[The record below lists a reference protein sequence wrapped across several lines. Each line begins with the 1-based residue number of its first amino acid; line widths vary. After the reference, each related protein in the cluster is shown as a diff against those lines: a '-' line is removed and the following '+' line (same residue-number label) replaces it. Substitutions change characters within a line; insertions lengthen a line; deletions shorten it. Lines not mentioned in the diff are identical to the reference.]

1 MGTFGIAG
9 LQLSL
14 DEGDNLDY
22 IESEIAA
29 ACARLPWV
37 QMVVLGEL
45 AVFGPSLAR
54 AQPLPGP
61 AERRL
66 QAMARRHKVWLLP
79 GSIYERRDDRIFN
92 TAPVIGP
99 DGTVVTRCRKLF
111 PFLPYE
117 RGVDPGAEFC
127 VFDVPEVGRFG
138 VSICYDMWFPE
149 TTRSLCWLGAE
160 LILHP
165 TMTNTVDRDAELAIV
180 RASAATNQ
188 CYFFDVCV
196 AGRLGN
202 GRSIACGPG
211 GEVLYQA
218 GSDRDVWALEI
229 DPDNVRRTRA
239 TGWHRL
245 GQTLKSF
252 RDSTVVFP
260 AYGAAAAP
268 SAALA
273 RYGALSYPR
282 TRGEP

>member
-1 MGTFGIAG
+1 MSKFGIAG

-14 DEGDNLDY
+14 DDGDNLDQ
-22 IESEIAA
+22 IESEVAA
-29 ACARLPWV
+29 VCARLPWV

-45 AVFGPSLAR
+45 ASFGPSLAR

-61 AERRL
+61 AEQRL
-66 QAMARRHKVWLLP
+66 QAVARRHSVWLLP
-79 GSIYERRDDRIFN
+79 GSLYERRDDRIFN
-92 TAPVIGP
+92 TAPVINP

-117 RGVDPGAEFC
+117 QGVEPGSEFC
-127 VFDVPEVGRFG
+127 VFDVPQVGRFG

-188 CYFFDVCV
+188 CYFLDVCV

-218 GSDRDVWALEI
+218 GEGRDIWALEI
-229 DPDNVRRTRA
+229 DPEHVRRTREA
-239 TGWHRL
+239 GWHRL

-252 RDSTVVFP
+252 RDSTAVFP
-260 AYGAAAAP
+260 AYGAGVAP
-268 SAALA
+268 SAALT
-273 RYGALSYPR
+273 RYGAMRYPR
-282 TRGEP
+282 GRGEA